1 MMGLLHRFF
10 RVEVGIG
17 ATRVGHMMN
26 MKSGGSGLV
35 IRDGV
40 VG

>member
-1 MMGLLHRFF
+1 MGLLHRFF

-17 ATRVGHMMN
+17 VTWVGHMMN

-35 IRDGV
+35 LRDGV

>member
-17 ATRVGHMMN
+17 VTGVGQMMDLN
-26 MKSGGSGLV
+26 
-35 IRDGV
+35 I
-40 VG
+40 